1 MIDIKLPGKIS
12 TLENTK
18 AEFSLSAEEQNLKA
32 HSGSHYL
39 HFLKIGLK
47 YGSPIGLL

>member
-1 MIDIKLPGKIS
+1 MIDIKLPGKIA
-12 TLENTK
+12 TLENT
-18 AEFSLSAEEQNLKA
+18 SEEQNLKA

-47 YGSPIGLL
+47 YGSPI